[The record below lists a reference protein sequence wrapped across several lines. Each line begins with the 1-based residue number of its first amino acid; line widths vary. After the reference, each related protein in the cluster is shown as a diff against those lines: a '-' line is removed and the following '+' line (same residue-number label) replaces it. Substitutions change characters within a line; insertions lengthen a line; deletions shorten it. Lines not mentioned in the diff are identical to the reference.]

1 MLEFSTLLEAKKQ
14 LKKRGGTLK
23 NFQSKNVLVDF
34 SLFPTSSWSVP
45 QVKTVLPTTREFSMQ
60 DHINSGF
67 TAKKNTEQAQNAVS
81 FTKFFTV
88 FALSSSPL
96 AEKLG
101 HKLQS
106 QNEFLN

>member
-14 LKKRGGTLK
+14 LKKRGGMLK
-23 NFQSKNVLVDF
+23 NFLKSKNVLVDF
-34 SLFPTSSWSVP
+34 SLFPTSSRSIP
-45 QVKTVLPTTREFSMQ
+45 HVKTVLPTTREFSMQ

-81 FTKFFTV
+81 FTKFFTT

-96 AEKLG
+96 AEELG

-106 QNEFLN
+106 